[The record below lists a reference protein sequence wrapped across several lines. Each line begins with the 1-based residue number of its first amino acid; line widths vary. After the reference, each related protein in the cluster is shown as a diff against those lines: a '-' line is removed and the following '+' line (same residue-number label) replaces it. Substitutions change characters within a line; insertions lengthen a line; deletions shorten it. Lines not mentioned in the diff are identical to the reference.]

1 MVSENVK
8 LAISGLLAI
17 DLLLIIHLDFSL
29 FVVLVVVMVWLGVT
43 SLQHF
48 LEFFQLKNID
58 HIRAELNHD
67 QLLQFDWNM
76 SLK

>member
-48 LEFFQLKNID
+48 LEFF
-58 HIRAELNHD
+58 
-67 QLLQFDWNM
+67 
-76 SLK
+76 ST